1 MFKRTV
7 TLGALFIIALYIIKV
22 IVVGFSNMEF
32 SEFKPVAAIYLLDI
46 SASNRNLLDSQA
58 QTILRISK
66 RLDSEDHA
74 LIYVVTEGTYSVYNG
89 SPHKLVEMRESMKK
103 RGVFDEKSFGTAYG
117 LALKKAIE
125 DALRYKEEGYKPA
138 IIVLGDLENEGDITK
153 QINWH
158 VLPKNLKKTLQYI
171 PDLTLAFLYAHPQKL
186 DEVRHT
192 LLPVISEKHLIVA
205 SEENVDQAVRKF
217 LEAVGR

>member
-1 MFKRTV
+1 M
-7 TLGALFIIALYIIKV
+7 
-22 IVVGFSNMEF
+22 
-32 SEFKPVAAIYLLDI
+32 
-46 SASNRNLLDSQA
+46 
-58 QTILRISK
+58 
-66 RLDSEDHA
+66 
-74 LIYVVTEGTYSVYNG
+74 
-89 SPHKLVEMRESMKK
+89 
-103 RGVFDEKSFGTAYG
+103 
-117 LALKKAIE
+117 
-125 DALRYKEEGYKPA
+125 
-138 IIVLGDLENEGDITK
+138 GDLENEGDITK